1 MYAFTNNP
9 TAPAPSEVSP
19 SASASPSSPSP
30 LPPPSDAKLLRR
42 TLDAVYRE
50 RAASLLELARHH
62 ARNGDDASDALQ
74 DAFAHVLEH
83 PPLDPSKRALTGA
96 LETALRTA
104 CERQRRNRRDEAAM
118 KVGLRKRFPV

>member
-9 TAPAPSEVSP
+9 NVPATSEVSP
-19 SASASPSSPSP
+19 SA
-30 LPPPSDAKLLRR
+30 DANLLRR

-50 RAASLLELARHH
+50 RVASLLVIARRH

-74 DAFAHVLEH
+74 DAFVHVLAH
-83 PPLDPSKRALTGA
+83 PPLDPSKRALTVA

-104 CERQRRNRRDEAAM
+104 CERQRRHRRDEAAM